1 MVDAG
6 GTGSVGAWGKGGD
19 GTGSREPGAGSR
31 EPGAGSGEPGAVSRE
46 PGAGSGGPSDGESGQ
61 CGVSGESGSVK
72 CEGFVY
78 IYIYI
83 YMETVVRAVGLVQ
96 GENVRGLY
104 FYTLGSVKC
113 EGFV

>member
-1 MVDAG
+1 MQ
-6 GTGSVGAWGKGGD
+6 
-19 GTGSREPGAGSR
+19 
-31 EPGAGSGEPGAVSRE
+31 GENVRGLYFYTL
-46 PGAGSGGPSDGESGQ
+46 
-61 CGVSGESGSVK
+61 GSVK
-72 CEGFVY
+72 CEGFV
-78 IYIYI
+78 YI